1 MTFSP
6 FSSILQF
13 RLAIKHF
20 LSEVPM
26 RTMLVGRFI
35 MNMIICDEY
44 FQPLKQKDLFS
55 QENIQLTC

>member
-1 MTFSP
+1 
-6 FSSILQF
+6 
-13 RLAIKHF
+13 
-20 LSEVPM
+20 M